1 MILDIFFTGL
11 IIAGSLLIWAS
22 KKIKARNIGIAGIVM
37 CLISA
42 CFFAYE
48 IESKKNV
55 QNKFVIINK

>member
-1 MILDIFFTGL
+1 MILDVFFTGL
-11 IIAGSLLIWAS
+11 IIAGSMLIGIS
-22 KKIKARNIGIAGIVM
+22 KKIKARSIGIAGIVM

-55 QNKFVIINK
+55 QNNCVTINK